1 MKKNIVLFIFL
12 LLSAIGL
19 EYETQA
25 YTTGSMS
32 GTSYGIVGLS
42 ALLALLYI
50 VPALLLIR
58 QLGKKWQTPALSL
71 GIALLGGL
79 FISGW
84 TSGLANT
91 YIHEWVST
99 SFPNTLLSDLE
110 NAIAAPLVEEPL
122 KLLAVAFAVYL
133 VPVKK
138 LKSFLMLGI
147 TAGMGFQISEDF
159 SYILSDLPEGFS
171 FTISG
176 ILGRITGGVASHW
189 LYTALTT
196 LGLALMLRYAKTQK
210 NYFRVGLLYFLA
222 AFVLHFFW
230 NSPLTAIE
238 TDIPIIVPAMT
249 ALALFIFYPAYR
261 TAHKFAQE
269 DLYVYCCK
277 KTTVRVV
284 FFGVFRNI
292 F

>member
-1 MKKNIVLFIFL
+1 MKKNIVLFTFL
-12 LLSAIGL
+12 LLSLIGL

-32 GTSYGIVGLS
+32 GTGYGIVGLS

-50 VPALLLIR
+50 IPALLLIR
-58 QLGKKWQTPALSL
+58 SLGKKWQTPASSL
-71 GIALLGGL
+71 GVALLGGL

-91 YIHEWVST
+91 YIHEWVSM
-99 SFPNTLLSDLE
+99 SFPNTVISYLE
-110 NAIAAPLVEEPL
+110 NALAAPLVEEPL

-138 LKSFLMLGI
+138 FKGFLLLGI

-196 LGLALMLRYAKTQK
+196 IGLALMFRFAKTQK
-210 NYFRVGLLYFLA
+210 SYFKAGLFYFLS

-230 NSPLTAIE
+230 NSPLTSIE
-238 TDIPIIVPAMT
+238 TDIPVIVPIMT
-249 ALALFIFYPAYR
+249 AVAVFIFYQAYR
-261 TAHKFAQE
+261 TAHTIDQE
-269 DLYVYCCK
+269 DLS
-277 KTTVRVV
+277 
-284 FFGVFRNI
+284 I
-292 F
+292 